1 MDTNSSYDS
10 RQIKQKGNEKMKK
23 KYLALV
29 LGMALTASS
38 VSVCMAEAQSNVE
51 SAAGET
57 GETNAE
63 APEQPNGE
71 NSEQPG
77 QEPPEKPD
85 GEGAE
90 KPDGEPPEKPDGEEP
105 EKPDGE
111 APEKP
116 DGEPGQGPGGMGM
129 EGVDSYEAVYAYTQN
144 ESLEG
149 ETLES
154 TGTDENVV
162 LISDGAEV
170 SVKDSTITRNSDDST
185 GGDQSSFYGV
195 GAAVLAE
202 NGTAYVKGGTVDTNA
217 SGAAGLFA
225 YGDGTVYASDAVIRT
240 EQDTSG
246 GIHAAGGGTFY
257 AWDLDVET
265 NGESAAAIRSDR
277 GGGTM
282 VVDGGTYTSNGLGS
296 PAVYCTA
303 DIAVN
308 NAQLTATGSEAVC
321 IEGLNSLRLFDCDLT
336 GNMTDQEQND
346 CTWNV
351 ILYQSMSGDSEVGNS
366 TFQMT
371 GGTMEA
377 QNGGIFYTTNTEST
391 FVLENVEITGNED
404 NEFFL
409 RCTGNANERGW
420 GTTGEN
426 GADCS
431 FTAIQQEM
439 EGDIIWDSISNLDFY
454 MTDGSVLTG
463 AVQQDET
470 YAGNGGEGYCNLY
483 LGEGTTWTVT
493 GDSSLTTLANEGTI
507 VDSEGKTVS
516 IMGEDG
522 TLYVEGDSAYTVT
535 VGSYEEQ
542 ADLSG
547 SVTPDT
553 WENMQIEKPEEL
565 L

>member
-1 MDTNSSYDS
+1 MIGDRSN
-10 RQIKQKGNEKMKK
+10 RKEMKKMKK

-29 LGMALTASS
+29 LGMVLTASS

-336 GNMTDQEQND
+336 GNMTDQDQND

-391 FVLENVEITGNED
+391 FLLENVEITGNED

-454 MTDGSVLTG
+454 MRDGSVLTG

-547 SVTPDT
+547 SMTPDT
-553 WENMQIEKPEEL
+553 WENIQIEKPEEL

>member
-1 MDTNSSYDS
+1 
-10 RQIKQKGNEKMKK
+10 MKK

>member
-1 MDTNSSYDS
+1 
-10 RQIKQKGNEKMKK
+10 MKK

-29 LGMALTASS
+29 LGMVLTASS

-336 GNMTDQEQND
+336 GNMTDQDQND

-391 FVLENVEITGNED
+391 FLLENVEITGNED

-454 MTDGSVLTG
+454 MRDGSVLTG

-547 SVTPDT
+547 SMTPDT
-553 WENMQIEKPEEL
+553 WENIQIEKPEEL

>member
-29 LGMALTASS
+29 LGMVLTASS

>member
-1 MDTNSSYDS
+1 
-10 RQIKQKGNEKMKK
+10 MKK

-29 LGMALTASS
+29 LGMVLTASS